1 MYDTPSGR
9 PHGPAPDAGPDE
21 MLVGELRELMEQAA
35 AGLPAL
41 PDLTEEAVRQGG
53 RRRVRA
59 RAAVAGA
66 VTGVLAIGGVGA
78 ALLGG
83 LGDHASAPVGPAAVP
98 PAVPSPTPTPPPTS
112 TAPTSGATPDATL
125 APETALRTRT
135 AEALNRALGDLI
147 GTVSADGA
155 GRYASRL
162 DGHTFPVTLRVEP
175 GSDALVHCPD
185 PPETTM
191 TCRTAWLPGR
201 IEARV
206 VEVGGALWG
215 GRTVSVSYHYADS
228 AVKLTVGPDTAARLS
243 PPVTADQ
250 LLAAAG
256 TPALLSEVRAEVQDR
271 APHKARDD
279 QTNPSDGASRAP
291 AATTQPFDSQSAT
304 VEPRSATDLGGTDST
319 SKAGGFDE

>member
-1 MYDTPSGR
+1 MYDTPPGR

-35 AGLPAL
+35 SGLPTL

-83 LGDHASAPVGPAAVP
+83 LGDHASAPVGPAAAP
-98 PAVPSPTPTPPPTS
+98 PAVPSPTPPPTS
-112 TAPTSGATPDATL
+112 TAPTPGATL
-125 APETALRTRT
+125 APETAHRTRT
-135 AEALNRALGDLI
+135 AKALTVALGDLI

-155 GRYASRL
+155 GRYAGRI

-175 GSDALVHCPD
+175 GSDALVHCPE
-185 PPETTM
+185 PPETTT

-206 VEVGGALWG
+206 VVVGGALWG

-228 AVKLTVGPDTAARLS
+228 TVQLTVGPDTAARLS

-250 LLAAAG
+250 LVVAAG
-256 TPALLSEVRAEVQDR
+256 TPALLSEVRAEAQDR
-271 APHKARDD
+271 APHKARDHR
-279 QTNPSDGASRAP
+279 TNPSDGASRAP
-291 AATTQPFDSQSAT
+291 SATTQPSDSQSAT